1 MFSQWTV
8 EIKGDLKP
16 DDISNIFRTIKDE
29 LIENGVPHQSIKLNN
44 ASTDN
49 KKSCKCKNDKSS
61 LTSLVER
68 MKRKKLYINSVRNEI
83 ADDFRYYTS
92 LFEGNDYL
100 NKPDTRD
107 ALEEAMENTVF
118 RIDHLRDVCKE
129 RDLLQ
134 KKIDDLLNKINQTT
148 SSSRCCK

>member
-1 MFSQWTV
+1 MFSQWTI

-49 KKSCKCKNDKSS
+49 KKSCKCKADKSS

-92 LFEGNDYL
+92 LFEGNSYI
-100 NKPDTRD
+100 NKPIDLD
-107 ALEEAMENTVF
+107 VAMENTVF
-118 RIDHLRDVCKE
+118 SIDYLRKVCKE
-129 RDLLQ
+129 RDVLQ
-134 KKIDDLLNKINQTT
+134 KKIDDLLNKTNQTT